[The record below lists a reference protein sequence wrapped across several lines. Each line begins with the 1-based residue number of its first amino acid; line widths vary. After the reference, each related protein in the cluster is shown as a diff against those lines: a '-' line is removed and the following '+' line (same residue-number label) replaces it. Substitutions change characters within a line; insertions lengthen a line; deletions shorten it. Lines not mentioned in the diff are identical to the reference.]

1 MADEL
6 IDIFDENMHL
16 LGQAMKSQAHRE
28 GLWHKTFHCW
38 LMRRGENGQPMVW
51 LQRRNYDKPIYAG
64 MLDVSAAGHVKAGE
78 EVKDGYREV
87 TEELGIT
94 LNQDDLIKMFTIKEV
109 YQQNDV
115 YNREF
120 EVLYMAEVEYLLSK
134 VQLQADE
141 VAGLYEVKLSELKS
155 LLSGEQKTIEAEG
168 VRRND
173 DNSYTWENI
182 EISVKDLAPHG
193 NDYYGKSLDMMQR
206 YMENLQT
213 KAAQ

>member
-6 IDIFDENMHL
+6 IDIFDENMRL

-38 LMRRGENGQPMVW
+38 LVRRAEDGQPMVW
-51 LQRRNYDKPIYAG
+51 LQRRNYDKRIYPG

-87 TEELGIT
+87 TEGLGIT
-94 LNQDDLIKMFTIKEV
+94 LNQDDLVKMFTIKEV
-109 YQQNDV
+109 YQQGDI

-120 EVLYMAEVEYLLSK
+120 EVLYMAKVEHLLSK

-141 VAGLYEVKLSELKS
+141 VAGLYEVKLSELRA
-155 LLSGEQKTIEAEG
+155 LLSGELKSIEAEG

-182 EISVKDLAPHG
+182 DIRPGDLAPPG
-193 NDYYGKSLDMMQR
+193 NDYYGKSLDMLQR
-206 YMENLQT
+206 YVENLPQ